1 MNKWQPIDTVPEMVD
16 VLIYIDEETQKV
28 GHCAIDDL
36 DGFYDEPVRLWNV
49 DGGWEIHEGVINPTH
64 WMPLPDP
71 PQMTIETDD
80 RRMRPEDLTGT
91 IKRVKGD

>member
-1 MNKWQPIDTVPEMVD
+1 MMTKWQLIDTVPEMVD

-28 GHCAIDDL
+28 GHCAMDDL

-49 DGGWEIHEGVINPTH
+49 DGGWEIHDGGINPTH

-71 PQMTIETDD
+71 PKEN
-80 RRMRPEDLTGT
+80 
-91 IKRVKGD
+91 K